1 MLGWMRK
8 NLLRRETRRWVDE
21 GLVEPF
27 QAERILNRYGTSLN
41 DTAPSA
47 LGLLTGLAGLF
58 AGLALLLLVSAN
70 WEQLPRLARFA
81 GLVTLTAVLN
91 GWGVLR
97 LARAG
102 SGSGG
107 GLLFLGGFAYG
118 ASIMLTGQ
126 MYHLGEH
133 FPNGLLLW
141 ALGLVPLTLL
151 SGGRLLALQGL
162 AVAVAWMLLE
172 YRFAAPWLMPLFLA
186 VAFWVAWRR
195 RVAGL
200 ALATLAATALWLNL
214 MLAWVYATDFG
225 PQAQEGMISFNLG
238 LLVLAGALAARP
250 AWWSAG
256 AGNWMPRLTVL
267 AILPFTFV
275 DGWEHYL
282 AYAWTWLDPG
292 LWAALVALLA
302 AALLGRPLVAPA
314 VAALLIAVHTGGV
327 PDQALVWAVASNL
340 LLLLLAMHWMRRGL
354 LEGEGG
360 LYVTGLVA
368 ILILALLRYLDLIGG
383 YLGAA
388 GLFLGMAALLFVAGR
403 YWRRREARS

>member
-1 MLGWMRK
+1 MLGWMRN

-41 DTAPSA
+41 DAGPSA

-97 LARAG
+97 LARA
-102 SGSGG
+102 GSGG

>member
-1 MLGWMRK
+1 MLSWMRK

-41 DTAPSA
+41 DAGPSA

-102 SGSGG
+102 TGG

-141 ALGLVPLTLL
+141 TLGLVPLTLL

-200 ALATLAATALWLNL
+200 ALAALAATAVWLNL

-250 AWWSAG
+250 GWWSAG

-302 AALLGRPLVAPA
+302 AALLGRLLVALA

-360 LYVTGLVA
+360 LYVTGLIA
-368 ILILALLRYLDLIGG
+368 ILTLALLRYLDLIGG

-388 GLFLGMAALLFVAGR
+388 GLFLVMAALMFVAGR

>member
-97 LARAG
+97 LARA
-102 SGSGG
+102 GSGG

-403 YWRRREARS
+403 YWRRREARL

>member
-1 MLGWMRK
+1 MRK

-27 QAERILNRYGTSLN
+27 QAERILNRYGTSLS
-41 DTAPSA
+41 DAGPSA

-97 LARAG
+97 LARN
-102 SGSGG
+102 GSGG

-186 VAFWVAWRR
+186 VAFWVGRR
-195 RVAGL
+195 HRVAGL
-200 ALATLAATALWLNL
+200 ALATLAATAVWLNL

-250 AWWSAG
+250 AWWNAG

-275 DGWEHYL
+275 DGWERYL

-302 AALLGRPLVAPA
+302 AALLGRPLVALA

-327 PDQALVWAVASNL
+327 PDQALVWAVAANL

>member
-1 MLGWMRK
+1 MLSWMRK
-8 NLLRRETRRWVDE
+8 TLLRRETRRWVDE
-21 GLVEPF
+21 GLVEPS
-27 QAERILNRYGTSLN
+27 QAERILNRYGLSLN
-41 DTAPSA
+41 DAGPSA
-47 LGLLTGLAGLF
+47 LGLLSGLAGLF

-102 SGSGG
+102 TGG

-126 MYHLGEH
+126 IYHLGEH

-186 VAFWVAWRR
+186 VALWVAWRR

-200 ALATLAATALWLNL
+200 ALAAMAATALWLNL

-225 PQAQEGMISFNLG
+225 PQVQEGMISFNLG

-250 AWWSAG
+250 SWWHAG
-256 AGNWMPRLTVL
+256 AGDWMPRLTVL

-302 AALLGRPLVAPA
+302 AAVLGRPLVALA
-314 VAALLIAVHTGGV
+314 VAVLLIAVHTGGV
-327 PDQALVWAVASNL
+327 PDQALVWAVAANL

-354 LEGEGG
+354 QESEGG

-368 ILILALLRYLDLIGG
+368 ILTLALLRYLDLIGG

-403 YWRRREARS
+403 HWRRRETRS

>member
-1 MLGWMRK
+1 MLSWMRK

-41 DTAPSA
+41 DAGPSA

-97 LARAG
+97 LARA
-102 SGSGG
+102 GSGG

-200 ALATLAATALWLNL
+200 ALAALAATAVWLNL

-250 AWWSAG
+250 GWWSAG
-256 AGNWMPRLTVL
+256 AVNWMPRLTVL

>member
-1 MLGWMRK
+1 MLSWMRK

-41 DTAPSA
+41 DTGPSA

-102 SGSGG
+102 TGG

-141 ALGLVPLTLL
+141 TLGLVPLTLL

-200 ALATLAATALWLNL
+200 ALAALAATAVWLNL

-302 AALLGRPLVAPA
+302 AALLGRPLVALA

-360 LYVTGLVA
+360 LYVTGLIA
-368 ILILALLRYLDLIGG
+368 ILTLALLRYLDLIGG

>member
-41 DTAPSA
+41 DTGPSA

-102 SGSGG
+102 SGGA
-107 GLLFLGGFAYG
+107 LLFLGGFAYG

-200 ALATLAATALWLNL
+200 ALATLAAPALWLNL

-403 YWRRREARS
+403 YWRRREARL

>member
-21 GLVEPF
+21 DLIEPF

-41 DTAPSA
+41 DAGPSA

-97 LARAG
+97 LARA
-102 SGSGG
+102 GSGG

>member
-1 MLGWMRK
+1 MLSWMRK

-27 QAERILNRYGTSLN
+27 QAERILNRYGTSLS
-41 DTAPSA
+41 DAGPSA

-70 WEQLPRLARFA
+70 WEQLPRLARFT
-81 GLVTLTAVLN
+81 GLVTLTAALN

-97 LARAG
+97 LARN
-102 SGSGG
+102 GSGG

-186 VAFWVAWRR
+186 VAFWVGRR
-195 RVAGL
+195 HRVAGL
-200 ALATLAATALWLNL
+200 ALATLAATAVWLNL

-275 DGWEHYL
+275 DGWERYL

-302 AALLGRPLVAPA
+302 AALLGRPLVALA

>member
-27 QAERILNRYGTSLN
+27 QAERILNRYGTSLS
-41 DTAPSA
+41 DAGPSA

-97 LARAG
+97 LARAD
-102 SGSGG
+102 SGG

>member
-1 MLGWMRK
+1 MLSWMRK
-8 NLLRRETRRWVDE
+8 TLLRRETRRWVDE
-21 GLVEPF
+21 GLVEPS
-27 QAERILNRYGTSLN
+27 QAERILNRYGLSLN
-41 DTAPSA
+41 DAGPSA
-47 LGLLTGLAGLF
+47 LGLLSGLAGLF

-102 SGSGG
+102 TGG

-186 VAFWVAWRR
+186 VALWVAWRR

-200 ALATLAATALWLNL
+200 ALAAMAATALWLNL

-225 PQAQEGMISFNLG
+225 PQVQEGMISFNLG

-250 AWWSAG
+250 GWWSAG
-256 AGNWMPRLTVL
+256 AVNWMPRLTVL

-302 AALLGRPLVAPA
+302 AAVLGRPLVALA
-314 VAALLIAVHTGGV
+314 VAVLLIAVHTGGV
-327 PDQALVWAVASNL
+327 PDQALVWAVAANL

-354 LEGEGG
+354 QEGEGG

-368 ILILALLRYLDLIGG
+368 ILTLALLRYLDLIGG

>member
-1 MLGWMRK
+1 MIDWMRK
-8 NLLRRETRRWVDE
+8 NLLRREARRWLDE
-21 GLVEPF
+21 GLIEPF
-27 QAERILNRYGTSLN
+27 QAERILSRYGTSL
-41 DTAPSA
+41 DAAGPSA

-81 GLVTLTAVLN
+81 GLVAVTAVLN

-97 LARAG
+97 LART
-102 SGSGG
+102 GSGG

-118 ASIMLTGQ
+118 ASIMLIGQ

-172 YRFAAPWLMPLFLA
+172 YRFGAPWLMPLFLA

-200 ALATLAATALWLNL
+200 ALATLAATAVWLNL

-250 AWWSAG
+250 GWWNAG

-292 LWAALVALLA
+292 LGAALVALLA
-302 AALLGRPLVAPA
+302 AALLGRPLVALA

-327 PDQALVWAVASNL
+327 PDQALVWAVSANL

-354 LEGEGG
+354 LDGEGG
-360 LYVTGLVA
+360 LYFTGLIA
-368 ILILALLRYLDLIGG
+368 ILTLALLRYLDLIGG

-388 GLFLGMAALLFVAGR
+388 GLFLVMAALLFVAGR
-403 YWRRREARS
+403 YWRRREAGS

>member
-1 MLGWMRK
+1 MLGWVRK

-21 GLVEPF
+21 GLLEPI
-27 QAERILNRYGTSLN
+27 QAERILNRYGASLN
-41 DTAPSA
+41 DPGPST

-81 GLVTLTAVLN
+81 GLVTLTAGLN
-91 GWGVLR
+91 VWGVAR

-102 SGSGG
+102 TGG

-141 ALGLVPLTLL
+141 TLGLVPLTVL
-151 SGGRLLALQGL
+151 SGGRLLALLGL

-172 YRFAAPWLMPLFLA
+172 YRFAAPWLMPLFLL
-186 VAFWVAWRR
+186 VPLWVAWRR

-200 ALATLAATALWLNL
+200 VLATLGATVVWLNL
-214 MLAWVYATDFG
+214 MLAWVYGTDFG
-225 PQAQEGMISFNLG
+225 PQVQEGMISFNFG
-238 LLVLAGALAARP
+238 LLVLAGTLSARP
-250 AWWSAG
+250 RWWNTG
-256 AGNWMPRLTVL
+256 TGNWMPRLTVL

-292 LWAALVALLA
+292 LWGALVALLA
-302 AALLGRPLVAPA
+302 AAALGRPGVALA

-327 PDQALVWAVASNL
+327 PDQALLWAVAANL

-354 LEGEGG
+354 MDGEGG
-360 LYVTGLVA
+360 VYFTGLTA
-368 ILILALLRYLDLIGG
+368 ILALALLRYLDLIGG

-388 GLFLGMAALLFVAGR
+388 GLFLVMAALLFVAGR
-403 YWRRREARS
+403 YWRRREADS

>member
-41 DTAPSA
+41 DAGPSA

-97 LARAG
+97 LARA
-102 SGSGG
+102 GSGG

-302 AALLGRPLVAPA
+302 AALLGWPLVAPA

>member
-41 DTAPSA
+41 DTGPSA

-97 LARAG
+97 LARA
-102 SGSGG
+102 GSGG

-302 AALLGRPLVAPA
+302 AALLGRPL
-314 VAALLIAVHTGGV
+314 
-327 PDQALVWAVASNL
+327 

>member
-1 MLGWMRK
+1 MLSWMRK
-8 NLLRRETRRWVDE
+8 TLLRRETRRWVDE
-21 GLVEPF
+21 GLVEPS
-27 QAERILNRYGTSLN
+27 QAERILNRYGLSLN
-41 DTAPSA
+41 DAGPSA
-47 LGLLTGLAGLF
+47 LGLLSGLAGLF

-102 SGSGG
+102 TGG

-186 VAFWVAWRR
+186 VALWVAWRR

-200 ALATLAATALWLNL
+200 ALAAMAATALWLNL

-225 PQAQEGMISFNLG
+225 PQVQEGMISFNLG

-250 AWWSAG
+250 SWWHAG
-256 AGNWMPRLTVL
+256 AGDWMPRLTVL

-302 AALLGRPLVAPA
+302 AAVLGRPLVALA
-314 VAALLIAVHTGGV
+314 VAVLLIAVHTGGV
-327 PDQALVWAVASNL
+327 PDQALVWAVAANL

-354 LEGEGG
+354 QESEGG

-368 ILILALLRYLDLIGG
+368 ILTLALLRYLDLIGG

-403 YWRRREARS
+403 HWRRRETRS

>member
-1 MLGWMRK
+1 MLSWMRK

-41 DTAPSA
+41 DAGPSA

-102 SGSGG
+102 TGG

-200 ALATLAATALWLNL
+200 ALAALAATAVWLNL

-250 AWWSAG
+250 GWWSAG
-256 AGNWMPRLTVL
+256 AVNWMPRLTVL

-302 AALLGRPLVAPA
+302 AALLGRPLVALA
-314 VAALLIAVHTGGV
+314 VAVLLIAVHTGGV

-360 LYVTGLVA
+360 LYVTGLIA
-368 ILILALLRYLDLIGG
+368 ILTLALLRYLDLIGG

-388 GLFLGMAALLFVAGR
+388 GLFLVMAALMFVAGR

>member
-1 MLGWMRK
+1 MRK

-27 QAERILNRYGTSLN
+27 QAERILNRYGTSLS
-41 DTAPSA
+41 DAGPSA

-97 LARAG
+97 LARA
-102 SGSGG
+102 GSGG

-172 YRFAAPWLMPLFLA
+172 YRFGAPWLMPLFLA
-186 VAFWVAWRR
+186 VAFWVARR
-195 RVAGL
+195 HRVAGL
-200 ALATLAATALWLNL
+200 ALATLAATAVWLNL

>member
-1 MLGWMRK
+1 MLSWMRK

-21 GLVEPF
+21 GLVGPF

-41 DTAPSA
+41 DAGPSA

-102 SGSGG
+102 TGG

-200 ALATLAATALWLNL
+200 ALAALAATAVWLNL

-250 AWWSAG
+250 GWWSAG
-256 AGNWMPRLTVL
+256 AVNWMPRLTVL

-302 AALLGRPLVAPA
+302 AALLGRPLVALA

-360 LYVTGLVA
+360 LYVTGLIA
-368 ILILALLRYLDLIGG
+368 ILTLALLRYLDLIGG

-388 GLFLGMAALLFVAGR
+388 GLFLVMATLMFVAGR

>member
-1 MLGWMRK
+1 MLSWMRK
-8 NLLRRETRRWVDE
+8 TLLRRETRRWVDE
-21 GLVEPF
+21 GLVEPS
-27 QAERILNRYGTSLN
+27 QAERILNRYGLSLN
-41 DTAPSA
+41 DAGPSA
-47 LGLLTGLAGLF
+47 LGLLSGLAGLF

-102 SGSGG
+102 TGG

-186 VAFWVAWRR
+186 VALWVAWRR

-200 ALATLAATALWLNL
+200 ALAAMAATALWLNL

-225 PQAQEGMISFNLG
+225 PQVQEGMISFNLG

-250 AWWSAG
+250 SWWHAG
-256 AGNWMPRLTVL
+256 AGDWMPRLTVL

-302 AALLGRPLVAPA
+302 AAVLGRPLVALA
-314 VAALLIAVHTGGV
+314 VAVLLIAVHTGGV
-327 PDQALVWAVASNL
+327 PDQALVWAVAANL

-354 LEGEGG
+354 QEGEGG

-368 ILILALLRYLDLIGG
+368 ILTLALLRYLDLIGG

-403 YWRRREARS
+403 HWRRRETRS

>member
-1 MLGWMRK
+1 MLSWMRK

-41 DTAPSA
+41 DAGPSA
-47 LGLLTGLAGLF
+47 LGLLTGLAALF

-81 GLVTLTAVLN
+81 GLVSLTAVLN

-97 LARAG
+97 LARVG
-102 SGSGG
+102 GGG

-141 ALGLVPLTLL
+141 TLGLVPLTLL

-172 YRFAAPWLMPLFLA
+172 HRFGAPWLMPLFLA

-195 RVAGL
+195 RVTGL
-200 ALATLAATALWLNL
+200 ALAALAATAVWLNL

-250 AWWSAG
+250 GWWNLG
-256 AGNWMPRLTVL
+256 AGSWMPRLTVL

-302 AALLGRPLVAPA
+302 AALLGRPLVALA
-314 VAALLIAVHTGGV
+314 VAVLLVAVHTGGV
-327 PDQALVWAVASNL
+327 PDQALAWAVAANL

-360 LYVTGLVA
+360 LYFTGLIA
-368 ILILALLRYLDLIGG
+368 ILTLALLRYLDLIGG

-388 GLFLGMAALLFVAGR
+388 GLFLVMAALLFIAGR
-403 YWRRREARS
+403 YWRRREVSA

>member
-1 MLGWMRK
+1 MLSWMRK

-41 DTAPSA
+41 DTGPSA

-102 SGSGG
+102 TGG

-141 ALGLVPLTLL
+141 TLGLVPLTLL

-238 LLVLAGALAARP
+238 LLVLACALAARP

>member
-1 MLGWMRK
+1 MLSWMRK

-41 DTAPSA
+41 DAGPSA

-102 SGSGG
+102 TGG

-141 ALGLVPLTLL
+141 TLGLVPLTLL

-200 ALATLAATALWLNL
+200 ALAALAATAVWLNL

-250 AWWSAG
+250 GWWSAG
-256 AGNWMPRLTVL
+256 AVNWMPRLTVL

-302 AALLGRPLVAPA
+302 AALLGRPLVALA

-360 LYVTGLVA
+360 LYVTGLIA
-368 ILILALLRYLDLIGG
+368 ILTLALLRYLDLIGG

-388 GLFLGMAALLFVAGR
+388 GLFLVMAALMFVAGR

>member
-21 GLVEPF
+21 DLIEPF
-27 QAERILNRYGTSLN
+27 QAERILNRYGTSLK
-41 DTAPSA
+41 DTGPSA

-97 LARAG
+97 LARAD
-102 SGSGG
+102 SGG

>member
-41 DTAPSA
+41 DAGPSA

-58 AGLALLLLVSAN
+58 AGLAMLLLVSAN

-97 LARAG
+97 LARA
-102 SGSGG
+102 GSGG

-327 PDQALVWAVASNL
+327 PDQALVWAVAANL